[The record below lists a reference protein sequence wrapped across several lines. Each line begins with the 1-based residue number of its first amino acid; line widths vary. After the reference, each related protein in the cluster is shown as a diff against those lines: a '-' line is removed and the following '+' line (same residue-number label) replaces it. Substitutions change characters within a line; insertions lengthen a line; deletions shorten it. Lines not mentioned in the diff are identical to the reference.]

1 MTETSHMNTT
11 TMLGTYSL
19 EDGVPVDPEI
29 VLANCHDT
37 AMLGQ
42 LVNMFAGSQDVRFFL
57 LHEVDEHRVDFGAD
71 FHFVKDS
78 GNWVLANHDH
88 MIDVLFDDASFNP
101 TGSEGT
107 FSLVSLDDGSWTID
121 AHAVDAYDLPSP
133 DQLLVDMPEHD
144 LFVQNHVIDADSDS
158 ETIFI
163 DPSVLHNGDS
173 EILVANFSVGH
184 DSLEL
189 PDGMIVRNVVVDDT
203 HNVTE
208 LTIGQEDALT
218 GNDDIVVKLLG
229 VSQPDLPST
238 DFGLEPEHATDDLI
252 NHIINSHLSSE

>member
-1 MTETSHMNTT
+1 MTDTSNMNTT

-19 EDGVPVDPEI
+19 DDGVPVDPEI

-57 LHEVDEHRVDFGAD
+57 LHEVDERGVDFGAD
-71 FHFVKDS
+71 FHFIKDS
-78 GNWVLANHDH
+78 GNWVLANNDH
-88 MIDVLFDDASFNP
+88 MMDVLFDDASFNP
-101 TGSEGT
+101 SGSEGT
-107 FSLVSLDDGSWTID
+107 FSLVSLDDGSWAID
-121 AHAVDAYDLPSP
+121 AHTVGAFDLPAP

-144 LFVQNHVIDADSDS
+144 LFVDSHVIHADTDSD
-158 ETIFI
+158 TIFI
-163 DPSVLHNGDS
+163 DPSVLHDGNS
-173 EILVANFSVGH
+173 EILVSNFSVGH

-208 LTIGQEDALT
+208 LIIGQENALA
-218 GNDDIVVKLLG
+218 GHDDIVVKLLG
-229 VSQPDLPST
+229 VSQPDLPIN
-238 DFGLEPEHATDDLI
+238 DFGLEPERATDDLI
-252 NHIINSHLSSE
+252 DHIINSHLTS